1 MSIGRIC
8 VREVE
13 TVEPNETVYLAAR
26 RMLQRAVGSLVVV
39 SDANQPI
46 GILTDRDLVERVL
59 AKGRSPVDTLVQDV
73 MSTGLKTITEDGAI
87 ESALALM
94 RSGRFRRVPVV
105 DDGGRLV
112 GLISLDDVLMLR
124 ATEFTQIGRLLQ
136 QETPRCVVTG

>member
-87 ESALALM
+87 ESVLALM